1 MTQTASPNSTAVVD
15 VGVILDLETWVGKLS
30 NTCISMAL
38 SDFNI
43 APGNHNTTLVLH
55 VRDSKKD
62 VVGAS
67 EEALDLLKK
76 VGVKAI
82 IGPETTTQSEFV
94 AHLGEKA
101 RVPILSFTATSP
113 FLSTTRI
120 PYFVRTAPDDSAQ
133 VQAIAA
139 IVRAFE
145 WRQVVPVYEDTYYG
159 HGIVP
164 FLTDALQQQGVQV
177 PYRSVISASANSDQ
191 ILKELYKL
199 MTMQTRVF
207 VVHMCFSGLGSRFFS
222 RVNDAKMMGEGYVWI
237 TTNGITDFLDMMDPS
252 LIHSM
257 QGVLGVKSHV
267 PPSRMVDSFTSRW
280 KKEIR
285 SEYPGLARAELG
297 TIGLRAYDTLQALA
311 KAIAKIQNA
320 KGVSNMG
327 GPELLQAI
335 SSTQFKGL
343 SGEFRVKDGQL
354 QSSKFEIINVVGK
367 GGKRIGY
374 WTVASGL
381 TNKTGKNSTPL
392 TTRRE
397 DLDPVLWPGKSN
409 DAPRGWVIPTNNG
422 RRLKIGVPTDSGFS
436 DILDVKENSI
446 NGRKNVCSK
455 AYPTGFVID
464 VFKAASGML
473 PYSIAYDFCRCKDGV
488 PYDELV
494 KEVYLQN
501 YDAVVGDTTITFNRS
516 EYVDFTTSF
525 TEASVSMIV
534 PIKGDKRKKPWI
546 FLTPLSWKLWIASA
560 AGFIFTGFVVWALEH
575 RINDEFRGP
584 PAQQMGVMLSFSFSH
599 KEKLVSNLSRFVV
612 TIWVFVVMILQS
624 SYTASLA
631 SLLTVRQLHPTVQSM
646 EDLIKNG
653 DFVGYNN
660 DSFVRGLL
668 TKTLQFDES
677 KLRAYLTP
685 EEYHQALSKGSHNDG
700 VAAIIDEIPYLK
712 LVLGKYCGQYTMV
725 GPTYKTDGFGFVF
738 PRGSPL
744 ARDFSQ
750 AILKIREGKEMREIE
765 GKWFPK
771 GDQSECL
778 KPSMSIE
785 SNSLSLDSFFVV
797 FLITGAASALSL
809 LISTIAFLHGNRHVL
824 SNPSDPARSS
834 VWHRT
839 LDLLKH
845 FDYRDLC
852 YNNSKITQEPP
863 MKELQLVADPT
874 SNEASVSSV
883 LHRYLQSPC
892 GMSSNS
898 SGGVGEE
905 YGGTFSLE
913 METPDAN
920 SFTNDQHHVN

>member
-1 MTQTASPNSTAVVD
+1 MEKARQISLTLFFSVILGPLVNGMTQTASPNSTAVVD

-67 EEALDLLKK
+67 AEALDLLKK

-82 IGPETTTQSEFV
+82 IGPETTSQSEFV

-113 FLSTTRI
+113 FLSTARI

-159 HGIVP
+159 HGIEP

-252 LIHSM
+252 LVHSM

-335 SSTQFKGL
+335 SSTQFEGL

-354 QSSKFEIINVVGK
+354 QASKFEIINVVGK

-374 WTVASGL
+374 WTAASGL
-381 TNKTGKNSTPL
+381 TNKTGENSTPP
-392 TTRRE
+392 TARRE

-436 DILDVKENSI
+436 DILDVKKNSI

-464 VFKAASGML
+464 VFKAASKLL
-473 PYSIAYDFCRCKDGV
+473 PYSIAYDFYPYKDGA

-494 KEVYLQN
+494 NEVYLQN
-501 YDAVVGDTTITFNRS
+501 YDAVVGDTTITSNRS
-516 EYVDFTTSF
+516 EHVDFTMSF
-525 TEASVSMIV
+525 TEAGVSMIV
-534 PIKGDKRKKPWI
+534 PIKGDKKNPWI
-546 FLTPLSWKLWIASA
+546 FLNPLSWKLWITSA
-560 AGFIFTGFVVWALEH
+560 ASFIFTGFVVWALEH

-584 PAQQMGVMLSFSFSH
+584 PAKQMGVMLSFSFSTLVFSQ

-612 TIWVFVVMILQS
+612 IIWVFVVMILQS

-653 DFVGYNN
+653 DFVGYKT
-660 DSFVRGLL
+660 DSFVRGLLTRGLL
-668 TKTLQFDES
+668 TKTLQFNES

-685 EEYHQALSKGSHNDG
+685 EEYHQALFNGSHNGG

-738 PRGSPL
+738 PRRSPL

-750 AILKIREGKEMREIE
+750 AILKIREGKKMRDIE
-765 GKWFPK
+765 AKWFPK

-778 KPSMSIE
+778 KPSMSRFSFILLNIHHRLPPRE
-785 SNSLSLDSFFVV
+785 QACFEQPKDLS
-797 FLITGAASALSL
+797 
-809 LISTIAFLHGNRHVL
+809 
-824 SNPSDPARSS
+824 
-834 VWHRT
+834 
-839 LDLLKH
+839 
-845 FDYRDLC
+845 
-852 YNNSKITQEPP
+852 YNNSKIAQEPP
-863 MKELQLVADPT
+863 MKALQLVADPM

-883 LHRYLQSPC
+883 LHGYLQSPC

-898 SGGVGEE
+898 SGGGGEE
-905 YGGTFSLE
+905 HGGTFSLE

-920 SFTNDQHHVN
+920 SFTDDQNHAN